1 MTTTLNAAPNLPYFD
16 PTATMRHTSHN
27 HSGSEHAFTIP
38 ASAIPSDSM
47 SETPLG
53 PALRPVDIMR
63 LAQPD
68 NLFEELQRTAA
79 DLGTWLSIIQ
89 GGLDDILEN
98 DDDSADNQ
106 HNDSDSGPSAVA
118 SRPVRI

>member
-1 MTTTLNAAPNLPYFD
+1 MTTPLNAAPNLPYFD

-53 PALRPVDIMR
+53 PVLRPVDITH

-106 HNDSDSGPSAVA
+106 HNDSDSGPSVVG
-118 SRPVRI
+118 SRPVKI